1 MLSWDVPDKDVDAHF
16 GEELVDIFK
25 VRLEMVLIARYHV
38 ERVVVVGSKAEKEA
52 NIIFVFDKYK

>member
-1 MLSWDVPDKDVDAHF
+1 MDAHF

>member
-16 GEELVDIFK
+16 GEEFVDIFK
-25 VRLEMVLIARYHV
+25 MRLEMVLIARYHV
-38 ERVVVVGSKAEKEA
+38 ERVVVGSKAEKEA